1 MSTQAGTGWLNLLLR
16 ACEQAQTT
24 YLHVIIDQAGCELPM
39 RPSVL
44 SVDPPLDWYSLFT
57 GLPEEGAED
66 LAPLLVRV
74 DLTQPLQKQWLLG
87 LLQAT
92 SGLPVV
98 MTLASSWPFAILAE
112 HLGRCIEALNGGCL
126 GLLRYYDPR
135 LFPLLFSHVLTSE
148 QQQAWLQPALF
159 WSWLD
164 RDCLP
169 QHLLGQAQS
178 PVIDDPFTPLEL
190 SDSQVDVLC
199 CASDATAAMASLAA
213 ELPGEWGAE
222 QRFRGCYSGML
233 AASTA
238 GLLTTA
244 QREAL
249 TLEHLRQAWVSEPAI
264 AGKHGWQGIR
274 CWAAGWRC

>member
-1 MSTQAGTGWLNLLLR
+1 MSTQACATWFNLLLC

-24 YLHVIIDQAGCELPM
+24 YLHVIIDQAGCESPM

-44 SVDPPLDWYSLFT
+44 SVDPPLDCYSLFT

-74 DLTQPLQKQWLLG
+74 DLRKPLQKQWFLG
-87 LLQAT
+87 LLNAT
-92 SGLPVV
+92 QGLPVLLI
-98 MTLASSWPFAILAE
+98 LASDWPFPILAE

-135 LFPLLFSHVLTSE
+135 LFPLLFSHVLTPE
-148 QQQAWLQPALF
+148 QQQALLQPALF

-164 RDCLP
+164 RDGTP
-169 QHLLGQAQS
+169 QHLFGTAQS
-178 PVIDDPFTPLEL
+178 PVIDDSLTPLEL
-190 SDSQVDVLC
+190 SDSQIDVLC

-213 ELPGEWGAE
+213 ELPCEWGAE
-222 QRFRGCYSGML
+222 QRFCGCYSGML
-233 AASTA
+233 AASSA
-238 GLLTTA
+238 GLLTSS

-249 TLEHLRQAWVSEPAI
+249 TLEQVRKTWVSEPAI
-264 AGKHGWQGIR
+264 GEKH
-274 CWAAGWRC
+274 